1 MRTLAGAGVANAIEL
16 GAGRVLAGL
25 MRRIS
30 REVTVV
36 GVEDPASLAAAVKA
50 LGGQRPESGDLDGHQ
65 SGLPGLTQVPML
77 PLALTRIAVS
87 EMLWKGYKDAGRGWL
102 FYCLARLSGDVTAA
116 LKCGPRRKK
125 VSMAADVESRV
136 REIISEQLGV
146 AANEVTPEASFIE
159 DLGADSLD
167 IVELVMAL
175 EEEYGMEISDE
186 DAEKIRTVKDV
197 VDYIQAHKS

>member
-1 MRTLAGAGVANAIEL
+1 
-16 GAGRVLAGL
+16 
-25 MRRIS
+25 
-30 REVTVV
+30 
-36 GVEDPASLAAAVKA
+36 
-50 LGGQRPESGDLDGHQ
+50 
-65 SGLPGLTQVPML
+65 
-77 PLALTRIAVS
+77 
-87 EMLWKGYKDAGRGWL
+87 
-102 FYCLARLSGDVTAA
+102 
-116 LKCGPRRKK
+116 
-125 VSMAADVESRV
+125 MAADVESRV

-197 VDYIQAHKS
+197 VSYIEAHKS